1 MEAQNSL
8 ITALRDEARLSPDS
22 GIIDIANYA
31 WGKPDVIPLF
41 AGEGDLPTPQFIY
54 DAASRSL
61 AAGETFYT
69 WQRGIPELRQALA
82 EYHQRHFGK
91 PFSSERFF
99 VTGSGMQ
106 AIQIAV
112 SCVAGKGDEVI
123 IPSPAWPNMAAALS
137 VAGAIP
143 VAVPLVLEASRWTLD
158 LDQLF
163 SAATEST
170 RAIFI
175 NSPANPTGWTA
186 TEDEIR
192 KILDF
197 ARRQGL
203 WVIADEV
210 YSRFVYDR
218 TRAPSFYDVIDESD
232 RVIFVNTFSK
242 NWAMTGWRIG
252 WISAPPELGQIIEN
266 LIQYSTSGVATF
278 MQRAAITALTEG
290 EEFAEQQIARAA
302 AGREIICDALAG
314 SNRVRFARPEGA
326 FYLLFAIDGEPD
338 TADLALRLV
347 DEAGIAMAPGTAFGP
362 GGEPYLRICFA
373 RKADDMR
380 EVASRLVNWLN
391 R

>member
-8 ITALRDEARLSPDS
+8 IAALRDEARLSPDS

-31 WGKPDVIPLF
+31 WGRSDVIPLF
-41 AGEGDLPTPQFIY
+41 AGEGDLPTPQFIC

-82 EYHQRHFGK
+82 DYHQRHFGR
-91 PFSSERFF
+91 PFASERFF

-112 SCVAGKGDEVI
+112 SCVAGKGDEVV

-137 VAGAIP
+137 VAGAVP
-143 VAVPLVLEASRWTLD
+143 VAVPLVLEADRWTLD

-163 SAATEST
+163 SAVTPASK
-170 RAIFI
+170 AIFI

-192 KILDF
+192 TILDF
-197 ARRQGL
+197 ARRRGL

-218 TRAPSFYDVIDESD
+218 TRAPSFYDFIEESD

-302 AGREIICDALAG
+302 EGREIICDALAG

-326 FYLLFAIDGEPD
+326 FYLLFSVDGESD
-338 TADLALRLV
+338 TARLALRLV

-380 EVASRLVNWLN
+380 EVASRLTNWLN

>member
-8 ITALRDEARLSPDS
+8 IAALRETARHSPDS
-22 GIIDIANYA
+22 GIIEIANHA
-31 WGKPDVIPLF
+31 WGRPDVIPLF
-41 AGEGDLPTPQFIY
+41 AGEGDLPTPQFIC

-82 EYHQRHFGK
+82 GYHQRHFGRA
-91 PFSSERFF
+91 FAAERFF

-106 AIQIAV
+106 AIQI
-112 SCVAGKGDEVI
+112 SVACIAGTGDEVV

-137 VAGAIP
+137 VAGAVP
-143 VAVPLVLEASRWTLD
+143 VAVPIVLEAGRWTLD
-158 LDQLF
+158 LDRLF
-163 SAATEST
+163 AAVTPAT
-170 RAIFI
+170 KGIFI
-175 NSPANPTGWTA
+175 NSPANPTGWMATA
-186 TEDEIR
+186 DEIR
-192 KILDF
+192 AVLDF

-203 WVIADEV
+203 WIIADEV
-210 YSRFVYDR
+210 YNRFVYDQV
-218 TRAPSFYDVIDESD
+218 RAPSFYDVIDDED

-252 WISAPPELGQIIEN
+252 WISAPPGLGQIIEN
-266 LIQYSTSGVATF
+266 LIQYSTSGVAAF
-278 MQRAAITALTEG
+278 MQRAAIAALTEG
-290 EEFAEQQIARAA
+290 EDFTERQIARA
-302 AGREIICDALAG
+302 GESRQIICNALSG
-314 SNRVRFARPEGA
+314 SNRVRFGQPDGA
-326 FYLLFAIDGEPD
+326 FYLLFSIDGEPD
-338 TADLALRLV
+338 TTKLALRLV

-380 EVASRLVNWLN
+380 EVASRLMTWLN

>member
-8 ITALRDEARLSPDS
+8 IAALRDEARLSPDS

-31 WGKPDVIPLF
+31 WGRSEVIPLF
-41 AGEGDLPTPQFIY
+41 AGEGDLPTPQFIC

-82 EYHQRHFGK
+82 DYHQRHFGR
-91 PFSSERFF
+91 PFASDRFF

-112 SCVAGKGDEVI
+112 SCVAGKGDEVV

-137 VAGAIP
+137 VAGAVP
-143 VAVPLVLEASRWTLD
+143 VAVPLVLEADRWTLD
-158 LDQLF
+158 LDKLF
-163 SAATEST
+163 SAVTPASK
-170 RAIFI
+170 AIFI

-192 KILDF
+192 TILDF
-197 ARRQGL
+197 ARRHGL

-218 TRAPSFYDVIDESD
+218 TRAPSFYDFIEESD
-232 RVIFVNTFSK
+232 RIIFVNTFSK

-290 EEFAEQQIARAA
+290 EEFVEQQIARAA
-302 AGREIICDALAG
+302 ESRDIICGALAE

-326 FYLLFAIDGEPD
+326 FYLLLSVDGESD
-338 TADLALRLV
+338 TAGLALRLV

-373 RKADDMR
+373 RKAEDMR
-380 EVASRLVNWLN
+380 EVASRLTNWLN

>member
-8 ITALRDEARLSPDS
+8 IAALRDEARLSPDS

-31 WGKPDVIPLF
+31 WGRSDVIPLF
-41 AGEGDLPTPQFIY
+41 AGEGDLPTPQFIC

-82 EYHQRHFGK
+82 DYHQRHFGR
-91 PFSSERFF
+91 PFASERFF

-112 SCVAGKGDEVI
+112 SCVAGKGDEVV

-137 VAGAIP
+137 VAGAVP
-143 VAVPLVLEASRWTLD
+143 VAVPLVLETDRWTLD

-163 SAATEST
+163 SAVTPAS

-192 KILDF
+192 TILDF

-210 YSRFVYDR
+210 YSRYVYDR
-218 TRAPSFYDVIDESD
+218 TRAPSFYDFIEESD

-252 WISAPPELGQIIEN
+252 WLSAPPELGQIIEN

-290 EEFAEQQIARAA
+290 EEFVEQQIARAA
-302 AGREIICDALAG
+302 QGRDIICDALAG

-326 FYLLFAIDGEPD
+326 FYLLFSVDGESD
-338 TADLALRLV
+338 TAGLALRLV

-373 RKADDMR
+373 RKAEDMR
-380 EVASRLVNWLN
+380 EVASRLTNWLN

>member
-8 ITALRDEARLSPDS
+8 IAALRDEARLSPDS
-22 GIIDIANYA
+22 GIIEIANYA
-31 WGKPDVIPLF
+31 WGRSDVIPLF

-82 EYHQRHFGK
+82 DYHQRHFGR
-91 PFSSERFF
+91 PFASERFF

-112 SCVAGKGDEVI
+112 SCVAGKGDEVV

-137 VAGAIP
+137 VAGAVP
-143 VAVPLVLEASRWTLD
+143 VAVPLVLEADRWTLD

-163 SAATEST
+163 NAVTPASK
-170 RAIFI
+170 AIFI

-192 KILDF
+192 TILDF

-218 TRAPSFYDVIDESD
+218 TRAPSFYDFIEESD

-290 EEFAEQQIARAA
+290 EEFADQQVARAA
-302 AGREIICDALAG
+302 EGRDIICDALAG

-326 FYLLFAIDGEPD
+326 FYLLFSVDGESD
-338 TADLALRLV
+338 TARLALRLV

-380 EVASRLVNWLN
+380 EVASRLTNWLN